1 MGKKWSLCKWERYP
15 IRRDGIRNNWRNC
28 RQRVGRRERA
38 PIVLRGTTGRLRSL
52 PVSIFLSWLRRQTM
66 IAFFSLSPYQPTLIR
81 LMNKLRPGSI
91 GRIDPREDG
100 KLRMSNVTKF
110 LASCSANGLSPEDI
124 FHRDDLVEATSDSLA
139 RVSKTIIALV
149 KWAETP
155 VQTRSRISR
164 GSGILKPINTSIAV
178 KVPPPLGSPY
188 RPGSSFSSTSSSRAA
203 MSSPN
208 LSVPTHS
215 HSPSKSPPSPLTTRN
230 NTRQQWTSS
239 PSPPPSAGG
248 VGLPTLRSASIDF
261 VSSSS
266 SDTGTLAMADGAE
279 TDGHETPTGT
289 SDRDEVPP
297 I

>member
-178 KVPPPLGSPY
+178 KQLVCTY
-188 RPGSSFSSTSSSRAA
+188 T
-203 MSSPN
+203 
-208 LSVPTHS
+208 
-215 HSPSKSPPSPLTTRN
+215 LTLTIKI
-230 NTRQQWTSS
+230 T
-239 PSPPPSAGG
+239 A
-248 VGLPTLRSASIDF
+248 LPTYHTEQHEATMDIITITTTFGWRRRSSHVTIC
-261 VSSSS
+261 
-266 SDTGTLAMADGAE
+266 
-279 TDGHETPTGT
+279 
-289 SDRDEVPP
+289 
-297 I
+297 